1 MIPYERRQM
10 ILSLLEGKDF
20 VTIEQ
25 LIDEIEGASESTI
38 RRDLKTLFDEGQIHL
53 MRGGASK
60 ANEGSQDT
68 LVNSRLL
75 LNTDAKEKIAKCA
88 SDLVRDGEVVY
99 LDAGTTPLKMAK
111 YLKNKN
117 ITIVTTNVLIFQE
130 IAGGNAE
137 CIVVGGEVNIS
148 TGSVVGAL
156 TVSTLEEMFF
166 DRSFIGATGVSI
178 KSGISTPELREAQ
191 KKKVVKKNSKHTYI
205 LADSSKLGKITM
217 CKVFDLSE
225 VTVVCEKYSDL
236 LRECGSYIITE

>member
-75 LNTDAKEKIAKCA
+75 LNKDV
-88 SDLVRDGEVVY
+88 SLDRLVRKRMNLISIFRPKPFDDA
-99 LDAGTTPLKMAK
+99 DAG
-111 YLKNKN
+111 
-117 ITIVTTNVLIFQE
+117 E
-130 IAGGNAE
+130 GG
-137 CIVVGGEVNIS
+137 
-148 TGSVVGAL
+148 
-156 TVSTLEEMFF
+156 
-166 DRSFIGATGVSI
+166 
-178 KSGISTPELREAQ
+178 
-191 KKKVVKKNSKHTYI
+191 
-205 LADSSKLGKITM
+205 
-217 CKVFDLSE
+217 
-225 VTVVCEKYSDL
+225 
-236 LRECGSYIITE
+236 